1 MRVTVKIE
9 DVEVTIERANFKEPM
24 HVDTE
29 KKTFDYTV
37 KPTLEAAT
45 ARAIELHKQ
54 KHERFKNPNV

>member
-9 DVEVTIERANFKEPM
+9 DVEVTIDRPNFKEAQ

-45 ARAIELHKQ
+45 AKAIELHELKQ
-54 KHERFKNPNV
+54 QRFKIQTV